1 MESGRRRRSWREVFV
16 NGDRQETQALGEAP
30 AAQVALW
37 RNGVGGDTERTRSTL
52 RTRRARSTLRT
63 RRARNTLRTGRS
75 LQSPED
81 NENVQMRRGRPERED
96 GGGGFGASE
105 GGWCIPEKCEGRQAM
120 NGHLTSVWEKLQHGV
135 GDLRG
140 REHVGTGGRQLWE
153 CCPNLAS
160 DTRAEAVRALPTMRR
175 LTCSLAGEDRFE
187 EIGMTMVR
195 SAPT

>member
-63 RRARNTLRTGRS
+63 RRARSTLRTRRARNTLRTGRS
-75 LQSPED
+75 LQSLED
-81 NENVQMRRGRPERED
+81 NENGQMRRGRPERED

-120 NGHLTSVWEKLQHGV
+120 NGRLTSVWEKLQHGV
-135 GDLRG
+135 GDL
-140 REHVGTGGRQLWE
+140 H
-153 CCPNLAS
+153 
-160 DTRAEAVRALPTMRR
+160 
-175 LTCSLAGEDRFE
+175 
-187 EIGMTMVR
+187 
-195 SAPT
+195 